1 MDKNALMETTLEAED
16 IFAGRIF
23 DVHRD
28 KVRLPDGK
36 ESVREV
42 VHHKTGGVCVVP
54 LTADGKVYIVRQCRY
69 PYHDIL
75 TEIPAGKLDPG
86 ETPEECGRR
95 ELLEEVG
102 AVAGKMT
109 SLGTLFPTPAYVD
122 EVIHM
127 YLAEELTPA
136 SQHLDEG
143 EFLEAEAIPLETLVD
158 EILAGKIRDAK
169 TQAAILKVRCLLE
182 KRK

>member
-1 MDKNALMETTLEAED
+1 MKKEDLMETPLSRED
-16 IFAGRIF
+16 IFHGRIF
-23 DVHRD
+23 DVHKDR
-28 KVRLPDGK
+28 VALPDGR
-36 ESVREV
+36 ESTREV

-54 LTADGKVYIVRQCRY
+54 LTEDGKVYVVRQCRY

-102 AVAGKMT
+102 AVAGTMT
-109 SLGTLFPTPAYVD
+109 DLGALLPTPAYVD

-127 YLAEELTPA
+127 YLAEHLTYTH
-136 SQHLDEG
+136 QKLDEG
-143 EFLEAEAIPLETLVD
+143 EFLEAEAVPLSRLVE
-158 EILAGKIRDAK
+158 EILAGTIRDAK
-169 TQAAILKVRCLLE
+169 TQAAILKTALLLE
-182 KRK
+182 RRK

>member
-1 MDKNALMETTLEAED
+1 MDKNALMETTLGRED

-23 DVHRD
+23 DVQRNR
-28 KVRLPDGK
+28 VRLPNGK
-36 ESVREV
+36 ESIREV

-54 LTADGKVYIVRQCRY
+54 LTADRKVYIVRQCRY
-69 PYHDIL
+69 PYHEIL

-109 SLGTLFPTPAYVD
+109 PLGTLFPTPAYVD

-127 YLAEELTPA
+127 YLAEELTAA

-143 EFLEAEAIPLETLVD
+143 EFLEAEAVPLETLVED
-158 EILAGKIRDAK
+158 IMAGKIQDAK
-169 TQAAILKVRCLLE
+169 TQAAILKVWYLLE
-182 KRK
+182 KQK